1 MISISP
7 GFGAFSCQLT
17 GGCKSLGNQGVIGPI
32 LLLRRFCEFLLTIRR
47 AKEVTVRGRAI
58 CVLRQP
64 KSAVIE
70 EKAIA
75 TGVIRH
81 RDPAKASAG

>member
-7 GFGAFSCQLT
+7 RFGAFSCQLT

-32 LLLRRFCEFLLTIRR
+32 LLLQRFCEFLPTIRR
-47 AKEVTVRGRAI
+47 AKGDTARGREI
-58 CVLRQP
+58 YVLRLP
-64 KSAVIE
+64 KSAPIE

-75 TGVIRH
+75 TATTAIAI
-81 RDPAKASAG
+81 AKAPAR